1 MMPKIDLNTLLSAY
15 FSAETP
21 AQISD
26 IFSIDAVVLDEAHAH
41 VGPAAIAAW
50 WQAAQ
55 QKYRPIVT
63 PLSAT
68 DADGKTR
75 VTAEVAGDF
84 PNSPVTLHFTF
95 TVGNEQITALEIG

>member
-1 MMPKIDLNTLLSAY
+1 MTEIKLNALLESY

-21 AQISD
+21 AQICKLFSD
-26 IFSIDAVVLDEAHAH
+26 DSVVRDEGKSYR
-41 VGPAAIAAW
+41 GPNAISAW

-55 QKYRPIVT
+55 QKYRPTVT

-75 VTAEVAGDF
+75 VAAKVAGNF
-84 PNSPVTLHFTF
+84 PNSPATLHFTF
-95 TVGNEQITALEIG
+95 AVQNDHITALEIG

>member
-1 MMPKIDLNTLLSAY
+1 MTEINLDILMKYY
-15 FSAETP
+15 FKAET
-21 AQISD
+21 STELSEV
-26 IFSIDAVVLDEAHAH
+26 FSIDAVVHDEGRTYI
-41 VGPAAIAAW
+41 GPTAIAAW

-55 QKYRPIVT
+55 QKYRPRIT
-63 PLSAT
+63 PLSAVE
-68 DADGKTR
+68 AEGKTR